1 MRPDALA
8 ATLAARVRRLNARYR
23 HHGALSVLRGALSDP
38 LVGRVALV
46 SSFGADSVVLLH
58 MISVLRND
66 LPVLFV
72 DTGKMFAETLA
83 YQIDIAARL
92 GLRDVRTI
100 RPDPTRLA
108 AHDPEGT
115 LHRRDPD
122 RCCALRKTEPLVR
135 ALADFDAWITGR
147 RRHQA
152 ATRAGLEFF
161 EADAAGRI
169 KINPLA
175 HWRPGDVRDYIEN
188 NALPRHPLVAKGY
201 LSIGCAPC
209 TAPVAPG
216 DDPRAGRWPGRRK
229 TECGIHLGPPPSGP
243 PALPE
248 LATTKSG
255 ETP

>member
-1 MRPDALA
+1 MRPEDFRHAP
-8 ATLAARVRRLNARYR
+8 AARVRRLNRRYR
-23 HHGALSVLRGALSDP
+23 NHGALSVLRGALSDP

-72 DTGKMFAETLA
+72 DTGRMFPETLS
-83 YQIDIAARL
+83 YQQEIAGRL

-100 RPDPTRLA
+100 RPDPTRIA
-108 AHDPEGT
+108 AHDAEGA
-115 LHRRDPD
+115 LHGLDPD
-122 RCCALRKTEPLVR
+122 RCCALRKTEPLAR
-135 ALADFDAWITGR
+135 ALQGFDAWITGR

-161 EADAAGRI
+161 EADAEGRI

-175 HWRPGDVRDYIEN
+175 HWRPEDVRDYVEN

-209 TAPVAPG
+209 TAPVRPG
-216 DDPRAGRWPGRRK
+216 DDPRAGRWPGRAK
-229 TECGIHLGPPPSGP
+229 TECGIHLGPPPDDGRI
-243 PALPE
+243 PE
-248 LATTKSG
+248 LEPSTSG
-255 ETP
+255 GKA